1 MKSKKKIDS
10 YLLILILILVIIG
23 VIMVFSSS
31 YYYALDKM
39 DNIYY
44 FLIKDI
50 IWVVLGLAIMF
61 VSMIIDYHLIAK
73 AAPLAYFVGLALLI
87 TVLTSLGVEINN
99 ASRWIEIA
107 GFRFQPSEVAKL
119 CLIVFLANSL
129 SKTNNRIGRFIEG
142 NLPYLIMAAIYS
154 ALIIKQPNMSTSV
167 IIILIAF
174 AMLFVAGMLWRH
186 LAAIAALGIGL
197 GIYFIKSSTYR
208 YARFLS
214 FRDPFADAAKSGYQ
228 VIQSLYALGSGGL
241 LGVGLGQGT
250 QNKLYIPEPQNDF
263 IFATIGEELGLVG
276 CLIVLGLYMALIWKG
291 VKIAKEA
298 PDLFGTLLAT
308 GIISMLA
315 FQVIINI
322 AVATS
327 SMPVT
332 GIPLPFI
339 SYGGSSM
346 IILMTEM
353 GILMNISM
361 QGKRAEK

>member
-1 MKSKKKIDS
+1 MKQKKLIDL
-10 YLLILILILVIIG
+10 YLFTLIIVLACIG

-39 DNIYY
+39 GNIYY

-50 IWVVLGLAIMF
+50 IWVSAGTAIMLLF
-61 VSMIIDYHLIAK
+61 SMIDYHYIKKL
-73 AAPLAYFVGLALLI
+73 APFAYFIGLALLI
-87 TVLTSLGVEINN
+87 MVLTSLGVEINN
-99 ASRWIEIA
+99 AKRWIEIA
-107 GFRFQPSEVAKL
+107 GFRFQPSEIAKL
-119 CLIVFLANSL
+119 CIIIFLANSL
-129 SKTNNRIGRFIEG
+129 SKNKNKINMFFKG
-142 NLPYLIMAAIYS
+142 NLPYLVLAAVYS

-174 AMLFVAGMLWRH
+174 AMLFVAGMLIRY
-186 LAAIAALGIGL
+186 LIGIGL
-197 GIYFIKSSTYR
+197 VSIVAGVYFVISSTYR
-208 YARFLS
+208 YKRFLS
-214 FRDPFADAAKSGYQ
+214 FTNPFADAADSGYQ

-241 LGVGLGQGT
+241 FGVGLGKGM

-263 IFATIGEELGLVG
+263 IFATIGEELGLIG
-276 CLIVLGLYMALIWKG
+276 CLIVMGLYLALIRRG
-291 VKIAKEA
+291 VKIAKNA
-298 PDLFGTLLAT
+298 PDFFGSLLAT
-308 GIISMLA
+308 GIVSMIA
-315 FQVIINI
+315 FQVMINI

-353 GILMNISM
+353 GILMNISK
-361 QGKRAEK
+361 QGMKVE